1 MHGVPSVTCMC
12 TLYDNSWIV
21 ALGWA
26 RLAVIVVALAWIT
39 YRSGAFADFNRWRR
53 RAVAERTFAETD
65 ATLAALAN
73 SQDEPL
79 TA

>member
-1 MHGVPSVTCMC
+1 MC

-26 RLAVIVVALAWIT
+26 RLAVIVLALAWIA
-39 YRSGAFADFNRWRR
+39 YRSGVFADINRWRR
-53 RAVAERTFAETD
+53 RAVAELALAETG
-65 ATLAALAN
+65 ATPAAMAN

>member
-1 MHGVPSVTCMC
+1 MC

-26 RLAVIVVALAWIT
+26 RLGVIVLALAWIA
-39 YRSGAFADFNRWRR
+39 YRSGVFADLNRWRR
-53 RAVAERTFAETD
+53 RAVAELALAETD
-65 ATLAALAN
+65 TTLAAIVN

>member
-1 MHGVPSVTCMC
+1 MC

-26 RLAVIVVALAWIT
+26 RLGVILLALAWIT
-39 YRSGAFADFNRWRR
+39 YRSGVFADLNRWRR
-53 RAVAERTFAETD
+53 RAIAETD
-65 ATLAALAN
+65 ATLAAIAN
-73 SQDEPL
+73 SHDEPL

>member
-1 MHGVPSVTCMC
+1 MC

-26 RLAVIVVALAWIT
+26 RLGVILLALAWIT
-39 YRSGAFADFNRWRR
+39 YRSGVFADLNRWRR
-53 RAVAERTFAETD
+53 RAIAELTLAETD
-65 ATLAALAN
+65 ATLAAIAN

>member
-1 MHGVPSVTCMC
+1 MC
-12 TLYDNSWIV
+12 TLYDYSWIV

-26 RLAVIVVALAWIT
+26 RLAIIVLALAWIT
-39 YRSGAFADFNRWRR
+39 CRSGVFADVNRWRH
-53 RAVAERTFAETD
+53 RAIAELTLAETD
-65 ATLAALAN
+65 ATLAAIAN